1 MKNLLK
7 TELYKAF
14 HNLSFFVTFSTAL
27 VIVLWSAMECI
38 HEYYRMESFFKDL
51 QYTKNLGYPTYTL
64 YCNWIGGEF
73 ITAASTLF
81 YFLLP
86 LMAAFPYGWS
96 LVQEQRNAYI
106 QNVVSRAGAK
116 RYYGAKYLANFIVA
130 GVTIGLPLLLNF
142 IVVACFIP
150 ARLPDSIYQVYYA
163 VFGQDMWALLF
174 YTNPLLYDLLYF
186 LLAILFAG
194 LWAQLSF
201 VLAAHFKRQ
210 AAVLLLP
217 YLFLLIF
224 HYVWYSQI
232 TYWFKAEGSPIC
244 FLRGVEIGQ
253 PTVWWVVLI
262 EMGILFFFTGGVL
275 LKRSLRDDIF

>member
-1 MKNLLK
+1 MQSVFYI
-7 TELYKAF
+7 TVAAATI
-14 HNLSFFVTFSTAL
+14 V
-27 VIVLWSAMECI
+27 VLWSAGERI
-38 HEYYRMESFFKDL
+38 QEYHRMESLFIDFYS
-51 QYTKNLGYPTYTL
+51 QKNLGYPIYTL

-73 ITAASTLF
+73 TTAASTLF

-96 LVQEQRNAYI
+96 LVQEQRSAYI

-116 RYYGAKYLANFIVA
+116 RYYGAKYLTNFIVA
-130 GVTIGLPLLLNF
+130 GVTVGLPLLLNF

-163 VFGQDMWALLF
+163 VFSQDMWALLF

-262 EMGILFFFTGGVL
+262 EMGLLFFVTGGIL
-275 LKRSLRDDIF
+275 LKRSLRDDVF